1 MKALAYDALMA
12 PLGWVGLNAARRQLV
27 EGLSGKVLE

>member
-1 MKALAYDALMA
+1 MKALAYDAVMA

-27 EGLSGKVLE
+27 